1 MVQWLICDHQINCR
15 CENNTTNGLSV
26 RKARPLIEY
35 TDASINSLLL
45 VGLQVPKWDVS
56 LIVIYTAAA
65 ESRSAY
71 FFGNCPQTIISLYR
85 RRIVRNAPCI
95 HCGMW
100 KILDVGIR
108 CLFTMLVYLRCR
120 PPSQQNAINPAL
132 LISLGR
138 GFRQVIDSSSGR
150 LLELRTQKIMR

>member
-95 HCGMW
+95 HCGMMV
-100 KILDVGIR
+100 KILDVGIQMSLYHVSVSAMSASEPAKR
-108 CLFTMLVYLRCR
+108 HKSCAPDFFRTRF
-120 PPSQQNAINPAL
+120 PPSDW
-132 LISLGR
+132 
-138 GFRQVIDSSSGR
+138 FF
-150 LLELRTQKIMR
+150 

>member
-1 MVQWLICDHQINCR
+1 MHISSEI
-15 CENNTTNGLSV
+15 V
-26 RKARPLIEY
+26 RRQSFPY
-35 TDASINSLLL
+35 TD
-45 VGLQVPKWDVS
+45 DVS
-56 LIVIYTAAA
+56 
-65 ESRSAY
+65 
-71 FFGNCPQTIISLYR
+71 FGTLPAFIAGCEKSLT
-85 RRIVRNAPCI
+85 
-95 HCGMW
+95 W
-100 KILDVGIR
+100 EFE